1 MRTSVLPTSKGN
13 STRDKDQ
20 TIERLMM
27 DLSSDDDS
35 ARRNARQSLVAIGN
49 PAVRR
54 LLEAL
59 RQKDDPVR
67 WE

>member
-49 PAVRR
+49 PVVRR